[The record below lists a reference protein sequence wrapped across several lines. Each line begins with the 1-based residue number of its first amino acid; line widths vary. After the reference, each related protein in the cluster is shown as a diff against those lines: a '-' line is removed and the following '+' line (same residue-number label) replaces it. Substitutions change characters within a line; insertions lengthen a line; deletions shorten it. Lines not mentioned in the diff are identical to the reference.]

1 MIKHIGLI
9 VLFASVWT
17 VSQVIPQA
25 DGSWFFAAQSFWSIL
40 LIFGFTMIGRSRVID
55 WLCILEYAHIINHFI
70 ACFAYLTGLVDILSI
85 YPIIL
90 VAINVIE
97 LVLLDLGAPW
107 NGILKRL
114 QSLWRVLGRG
124 RSLDYRSVQNH
135 FGSGA
140 KNS

>member
-1 MIKHIGLI
+1 MNKHIGLI
-9 VLFASVWT
+9 VLFVAAGLG
-17 VSQVIPQA
+17 SQIMPQA

-40 LIFGFTMIGRSRVID
+40 LIFGFTAIGRSRVID

-70 ACFAYLTGLVDILSI
+70 ACFAYLTGLLDILAI

-97 LVLLDLGAPW
+97 LMLLDLGAPW

-114 QSLWRVLGRG
+114 QSLWRVRG
-124 RSLDYRSVQNH
+124 SWRSLDYRSVQNH
-135 FGSGA
+135 FRIGA
-140 KNS
+140 KNP